1 MAYLYYTITAVLLY
15 LISDWILNRIEI
27 YYGKRFQYRS
37 LIFFVIIFT
46 LSVSLFEMIDRV
58 IGEPPQ
64 QVSPAAEEAVTPA
77 MATETQLETQPESE
91 TQFETQPET
100 AQQDQ

>member
-15 LISDWILNRIEI
+15 ILSDWILNRIES

-37 LIFFVIIFT
+37 AIFFVIIMT
-46 LSVSLFEMIDRV
+46 LAVGSFEMIDRI

-64 QVSPAAEEAVTPA
+64 GEAIQEGALPTG
-77 MATETQLETQPESE
+77 
-91 TQFETQPET
+91 
-100 AQQDQ
+100 QQ